1 MIIYGKLECKNK
13 WCILVQYITIL
24 FGFKSCLI
32 SVNMWIFKNIVS
44 MFCLNDVWH
53 ILTTCIMHVFE
64 YVKCFLEYIF
74 LKFFKSLI
82 TLFLYRVIDKT
93 ATRRKDMCL
102 ICDYVVYSENN
113 KVTSNCLVLVGSRNW
128 FERDLHKQ
136 RMACFTIKLK

>member
-1 MIIYGKLECKNK
+1 
-13 WCILVQYITIL
+13 
-24 FGFKSCLI
+24 
-32 SVNMWIFKNIVS
+32 
-44 MFCLNDVWH
+44 
-53 ILTTCIMHVFE
+53 MHVFE

-113 KVTSNCLVLVGSRNW
+113 KVTSNCLVLVGSRNG
-128 FERDLHKQ
+128 FERDLHNQK
-136 RMACFTIKLK
+136 MACFTIKLK